1 MFMSVLKSKI
11 HNARITDASV
21 VYEGSITIDREIMD
35 QADLVQYEEVHVWDV
50 TNGQR
55 LTTYV
60 IEGERGSGTI
70 AMNGA
75 AAHLIR
81 KGDMVI
87 IASFVTLNEKELA
100 ERRVRKVFVDEA
112 NRVTKTDLCSY
123 CADEEEPFSQRCKA
137 VG

>member
-21 VYEGSITIDREIMD
+21 LYEGSITIDREIMD
-35 QADLVQYEEVHVWDV
+35 QADLMRYEEVHVWDV

-60 IEGERGSGTI
+60 IEGERGSGI
-70 AMNGA
+70 VAMNGA
-75 AAHLIR
+75 AAHLIG
-81 KGDMVI
+81 KGDTVI
-87 IASFVTLNEKELA
+87 IASFVTLDEKELR
-100 ERRVRKVFVDEA
+100 ERAARKVFVDENNA
-112 NRVTKTDLCSY
+112 VTRTDLCRY
-123 CADEEEPFSQRCKA
+123 CEDASFAKPCKA